1 MLSREGVSVG
11 PDNNEGIVMLD
22 MDRIDFVIAICEAD
36 MALSSAERETL
47 CELLWHMKLKDNRL
61 VRSSLPVLWTFS
73 EELEVLELIK
83 EKASMISEVVDRAEF
98 NGDSLFR
105 SNSCIKSV
113 EDISGE
119 ELYFWIGLSY
129 TALAADHRD
138 DPIGKK
144 LEQAELE
151 CLKQVVESRKDLEGS
166 TFVSTVI
173 KSVEIF
179 KSHL

>member
-1 MLSREGVSVG
+1 
-11 PDNNEGIVMLD
+11 MLD

-47 CELLWHMKLKDNRL
+47 CELLWHTRLKGNRF

-83 EKASMISEVVDRAEF
+83 EKASIISEVLDRAEF

-105 SNSCIKSV
+105 SNSCTKSV
-113 EDISGE
+113 EDVSGE
-119 ELYFWIGLSY
+119 ELYFWIGLCY